1 MYKSLLLLFLL
12 FANSAYANI
21 EEIINRL
28 QPYFPNISAEQ
39 INESQLEGFYE
50 VIITEPWIE
59 IMYISSDARY
69 VLQGNVTDLVTM
81 SNLSTMRINATR
93 KQILENIDENNKIVF
108 KSVNEQYIVHVFTD
122 VDCPFCAKLHAN
134 MAEMN
139 ALGITIKYLA
149 SPLEQLH
156 PQAQSAMEKIWCAEN
171 RNLAIHNYKTK
182 TKPILPVSED
192 CENPVVQ
199 QLAISKQLG
208 VNGTP
213 SIFLEDGT
221 NIPGY
226 QDPEELLQNIKQTL
240 AQ

>member
-1 MYKSLLLLFLL
+1 MHKSLLLFFLL
-12 FANSAYANI
+12 FASSAYANI

-39 INESQLEGFYE
+39 INESQLDGFYE
-50 VIITEPWIE
+50 VIITDPRIE
-59 IMYISSDARY
+59 VMYMSSDARY
-69 VLQGNVTDLVTM
+69 VLQGTVTDLVTM
-81 SNLSTMRINATR
+81 SNLSAMRINAIS
-93 KQILENIDENNKIVF
+93 KQIIDKIDENNKIVF
-108 KSVNEQYIVHVFTD
+108 KAANEQYIVHVFTD
-122 VDCPFCAKLHAN
+122 VDCPYCAKLHNN

-139 ALGITIKYLA
+139 SLGITVKYLA

-171 RNLAIHNYKTK
+171 RNLALHNYKIQR
-182 TKPILPVSED
+182 ILPVSKD
-192 CENPVVQ
+192 CENPVAQ
-199 QLAISKQLG
+199 QLAISEQLG
-208 VNGTP
+208 VYSTP

-226 QDPEELLQNIKQTL
+226 KEPEDLLQNIKQTL

>member
-1 MYKSLLLLFLL
+1 MYKSLLFLFLL

-28 QPYFPNISAEQ
+28 HPYFPNISAEQ

-59 IMYISSDARY
+59 VMYISSDARY
-69 VLQGNVTDLVTM
+69 VLQGNVTDLVSM
-81 SNLSTMRINATR
+81 SNLSAIRINATR
-93 KQILENIDENNKIVF
+93 KQILNNIDENSKIVF
-108 KSVNEQYIVHVFTD
+108 EAANEQYIVHVFTD
-122 VDCPFCAKLHAN
+122 VDCPYCAKLHAN

-139 ALGITIKYLA
+139 SLGITIKYLA

-156 PQAQSAMEKIWCAEN
+156 PQAQRAMEKIWCAEN
-171 RNLAIHNYKTK
+171 RNLALHNYKTK
-182 TKPILPVSED
+182 KGILPVSED
-192 CENPVVQ
+192 CENPVAQ

-226 QDPEELLQNIKQTL
+226 QSPEELLQSIKQTL

>member
-1 MYKSLLLLFLL
+1 
-12 FANSAYANI
+12 
-21 EEIINRL
+21 
-28 QPYFPNISAEQ
+28 
-39 INESQLEGFYE
+39 
-50 VIITEPWIE
+50 
-59 IMYISSDARY
+59 
-69 VLQGNVTDLVTM
+69 
-81 SNLSTMRINATR
+81 
-93 KQILENIDENNKIVF
+93 
-108 KSVNEQYIVHVFTD
+108 
-122 VDCPFCAKLHAN
+122 

-139 ALGITIKYLA
+139 FLGITVKYLA

-171 RNLAIHNYKTK
+171 RNLALHNYKIQR
-182 TKPILPVSED
+182 ILPVSKD
-192 CENPVVQ
+192 CENPVAQ
-199 QLAISKQLG
+199 QLSISKQLG

>member
-1 MYKSLLLLFLL
+1 MHKSLLLLFLL

-39 INESQLEGFYE
+39 INESQLDGFYE
-50 VIITEPWIE
+50 VVITQPWIDV
-59 IMYISSDARY
+59 MYISSDARY
-69 VLQGNVTDLVTM
+69 VLQGAVTDLVTM
-81 SNLSTMRINATR
+81 SNLSSIKINAAK
-93 KQILENIDENNKIVF
+93 KQILDNIDENSKIVF
-108 KSVNEQYIVHVFTD
+108 KAANEQHTVHVFTD
-122 VDCPFCAKLHAN
+122 VDCPYCAKLHNN

-139 ALGITIKYLA
+139 SLGITVKYLA

-171 RNLAIHNYKTK
+171 RNLALHNYKIQR
-182 TKPILPVSED
+182 ILPVSKD
-192 CENPVVQ
+192 CENPVAQ
-199 QLAISKQLG
+199 LLAISEQLG
-208 VNGTP
+208 VYSTP

-226 QDPEELLQNIKQTL
+226 KEPKDLLQNIKQTL

>member
-1 MYKSLLLLFLL
+1 
-12 FANSAYANI
+12 
-21 EEIINRL
+21 
-28 QPYFPNISAEQ
+28 
-39 INESQLEGFYE
+39 
-50 VIITEPWIE
+50 
-59 IMYISSDARY
+59 MYISSDARY
-69 VLQGNVTDLVTM
+69 VLQGTVTDLVTM
-81 SNLSTMRINATR
+81 SNLSAIRINATR
-93 KQILENIDENNKIVF
+93 KQILDNIDENSKIVF
-108 KSVNEQYIVHVFTD
+108 EATNEQYIVHVFTD

-192 CENPVVQ
+192 CDNPVAQ

>member
-93 KQILENIDENNKIVF
+93 KQILDNIDENNKIVF